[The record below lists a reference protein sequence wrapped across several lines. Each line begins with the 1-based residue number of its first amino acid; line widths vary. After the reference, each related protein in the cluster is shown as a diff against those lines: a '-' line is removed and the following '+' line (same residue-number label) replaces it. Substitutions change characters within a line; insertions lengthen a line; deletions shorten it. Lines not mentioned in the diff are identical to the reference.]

1 MDPLTYI
8 LAAFIQLDAK
18 ARWDHQ
24 LLINSTE
31 CRIVRLSFS
40 SAECCE
46 ILEDATAPNLPAL
59 AAKVPKIFKRYGID
73 YPAFS

>member
-46 ILEDATAPNLPAL
+46 ILEDATAPDLPTL
-59 AAKVPKIFKRYGID
+59 AAKIPALLKKYRID